1 MTKEEANIAL
11 IESAG
16 VCDERAI
23 IEALAAGADVNARSG
38 GGTTALMLA
47 AAKGS
52 VECVQLL
59 IAAGADIDAS
69 DDDCQNALSL
79 AIESSAHEVVK
90 LLADAGAADWYDGD
104 AEGLT

>member
-52 VECVQLL
+52 VEWVQLL

-79 AIESSAHEVVK
+79 AIESSATK
-90 LLADAGAADWYDGD
+90 WLSCLPMP
-104 AEGLT
+104 GLQIGTTVMLKV

>member
-47 AAKGS
+47 VAKGS

-79 AIESSAHEVVK
+79 AIESSATK
-90 LLADAGAADWYDGD
+90 WLSCLPMP
-104 AEGLT
+104 GLQIGTTVMLKV